1 MLVLTHINITM
12 PASGESTA
20 RHFYGELLGL
30 REILKPET
38 LRVRGGL
45 WFEAGTCDIH
55 ISVAPALASL
65 ESQRHIGLACTDLH
79 QLRTRLTVAGVQ
91 TDDGRPAPWKRFF
104 VHDPFGNRLE
114 IHEPAGF
121 RG

>member
-1 MLVLTHINITM
+1 MI
-12 PASGESTA
+12 AGGESVA
-20 RHFYGELLGL
+20 RHFYGDLLGL
-30 REILKPET
+30 TELPKPDGV
-38 LRVRGGL
+38 RMRGGL

-55 ISVAPALASL
+55 ISGVPDLVASDG
-65 ESQRHIGLACTDLH
+65 QRNIGLACTDVA
-79 QLRTRLTVAGVQ
+79 QIRAKLTSVGVQ

-114 IHEPAGF
+114 IHEPAGA